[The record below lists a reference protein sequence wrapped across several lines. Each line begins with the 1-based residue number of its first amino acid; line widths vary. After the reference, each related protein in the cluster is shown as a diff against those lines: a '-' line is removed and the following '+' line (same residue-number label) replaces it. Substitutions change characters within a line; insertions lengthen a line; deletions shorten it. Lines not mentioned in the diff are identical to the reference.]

1 MRMRLSVCADT
12 TNRGGSDMWNF
23 LRRRWYIVLAVL
35 LLLIVIPSAVMF
47 SRSVRMVQDYAANRT
62 LQAALIYDRNGE
74 LIDRLGEQGEMVSLE
89 LIPQHLKDAV
99 VAVEDARFFQH
110 KGIDVIGVFRAA
122 WANLRSGRRSQGAS
136 TITMQ
141 LARNIFLYPD
151 KTWSRKI
158 QEAFLALA
166 LESQYSKDEILEMY
180 LNQVYFGEGAY
191 GVAAAARVYF
201 DKPVSELDLPQSALI
216 AGLPQSPTNYSPYT
230 NLERARE
237 RRNIVLDR
245 MAATGK
251 INSAEAE
258 AAKNARIA
266 VQRRRGGRA
275 RYFID
280 WLTNV
285 LIAEL
290 GETAVFQGGLKVHT
304 TLDLG
309 YQAAA
314 EAVFGAQNNQGALVA
329 LDPETGGILAMV
341 GGRDYRQS
349 QFNRAT
355 QARRQPG
362 SAMKPIIY
370 AAALKEGWQVNTLVD
385 DTLQFCWLRAA

>member
-1 MRMRLSVCADT
+1 
-12 TNRGGSDMWNF
+12 
-23 LRRRWYIVLAVL
+23 
-35 LLLIVIPSAVMF
+35 
-47 SRSVRMVQDYAANRT
+47 
-62 LQAALIYDRNGE
+62 
-74 LIDRLGEQGEMVSLE
+74 
-89 LIPQHLKDAV
+89 
-99 VAVEDARFFQH
+99 
-110 KGIDVIGVFRAA
+110 
-122 WANLRSGRRSQGAS
+122 
-136 TITMQ
+136 
-141 LARNIFLYPD
+141 
-151 KTWSRKI
+151 
-158 QEAFLALA
+158 
-166 LESQYSKDEILEMY
+166 
-180 LNQVYFGEGAY
+180 VYFGEGAY

-314 EAVFGAQNNQGALVA
+314 EAVFGAQNNQG
-329 LDPETGGILAMV
+329 
-341 GGRDYRQS
+341 
-349 QFNRAT
+349 
-355 QARRQPG
+355 
-362 SAMKPIIY
+362 
-370 AAALKEGWQVNTLVD
+370 
-385 DTLQFCWLRAA
+385 